1 MNRRTSLWSIL
12 GALVILGGAAAAL
25 APAAFARAEQSA
37 EPIAAPGTATWSYL
51 CFSSSSAKD
60 VMEKANR
67 AGAQGWEMVSA
78 GPGNGGTIWC
88 FRQPR
93 WARPQPV
100 D

>member
-1 MNRRTSLWSIL
+1 MNRSTSLWTIL
-12 GALVILGGAAAAL
+12 GALVILGAAATL
-25 APAAFARAEQSA
+25 ARVSLARAESRDPA
-37 EPIAAPGTATWSYL
+37 IVPPGTATWSYL